1 MYQHSSTVN
10 ASQEVNFDTCSI
22 NYYII
27 GGGCFFKIFSTFIS
41 HNYEFSLVFNMY
53 MTYMYSKHPYLV
65 GCLGPANL
73 PQNEN
78 PGLFAQM

>member
-10 ASQEVNFDTCSI
+10 ASQEVNFDTCI
-22 NYYII
+22 IRLLVVAVFLKFFQHLFLIITNFLLFLNYIQ
-27 GGGCFFKIFSTFIS
+27 
-41 HNYEFSLVFNMY
+41 H
-53 MTYMYSKHPYLV
+53 TYMYSKHPYLV